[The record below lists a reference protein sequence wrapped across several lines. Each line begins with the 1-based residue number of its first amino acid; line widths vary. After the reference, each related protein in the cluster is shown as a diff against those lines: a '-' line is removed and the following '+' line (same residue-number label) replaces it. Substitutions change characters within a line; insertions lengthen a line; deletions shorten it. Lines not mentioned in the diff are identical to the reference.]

1 MVFGGEILKMN
12 NFKMI
17 ESTKDIVLTR
27 TLSWIHKNTLKTMR
41 EDPEIIQEIFKDWHC
56 PRGSV
61 RNKLVDIRLTRQIEV
76 SFSS

>member
-27 TLSWIHKNTLKTMR
+27 TPSWIHKNTLKTMR
-41 EDPEIIQEIFKDWHC
+41 EDPEIIQEIFKD
-56 PRGSV
+56 
-61 RNKLVDIRLTRQIEV
+61 
-76 SFSS
+76 